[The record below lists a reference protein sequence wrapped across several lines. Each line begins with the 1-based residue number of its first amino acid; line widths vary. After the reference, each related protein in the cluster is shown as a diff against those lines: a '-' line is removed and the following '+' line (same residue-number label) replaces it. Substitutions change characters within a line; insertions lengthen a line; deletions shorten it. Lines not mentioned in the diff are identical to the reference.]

1 MKCLSRKVA
10 GVDYIGIGGDY
21 NGVPWT
27 PVGLEDVSKYPNV
40 FAALIEDQE
49 YEWTD
54 EELAK
59 VANK

>member
-1 MKCLSRKVA
+1 M
-10 GVDYIGIGGDY
+10 DYIGIGGDY

-54 EELAK
+54 KELAK